1 MAAAKNVGRKQLGTM
16 VPMTGGTNA
25 TEESKR
31 EQADLVL
38 SSFYTAI
45 AWAGTAVFH
54 REKKAS
60 RQTFN
65 RRQWTL
71 VSLLSVCTA
80 LNVLVGRANIAVPT
94 TFDQQIIQAIG
105 PVLVLLIATR
115 IFKRSVSR
123 ARKVAVVPIVIGVAM
138 TWYSEMEVSRSAIA
152 VSVVCIV
159 LNAIKVVINSE
170 ILTGESKVAPLH
182 LLSRLAPMTL
192 IQVAA
197 FALLRGEVA
206 GMVGQWREILT
217 GWAPH
222 VIALTGFASFVMT
235 VLSMHATTFATPL
248 TVSVMGTLKQILVV
262 AFSVLRMKRAVSRL
276 NVLGLLF
283 VLAGA
288 VRYAVVS
295 RREKKQREQRRGATS
310 AGSGNK
316 AAQRHH
322 SNNGGSVAAVA
333 AAMSSGSSLLPT
345 TVRLPAVDTATGVRA
360 VMVNGKRAAKREE
373 CGAGS
378 GGVKV
383 EGGRVTTMAW
393 GSGWWGAENGD
404 VSRRDR

>member
-1 MAAAKNVGRKQLGTM
+1 MPCARLDGTFPRVVEIGRNGVSCLR
-16 VPMTGGTNA
+16 PMSPTLDIY
-25 TEESKR
+25 
-31 EQADLVL
+31 Q
-38 SSFYTAI
+38 
-45 AWAGTAVFH
+45 H
-54 REKKAS
+54 R
-60 RQTFN
+60 
-65 RRQWTL
+65 
-71 VSLLSVCTA
+71 
-80 LNVLVGRANIAVPT
+80 
-94 TFDQQIIQAIG
+94 
-105 PVLVLLIATR
+105 
-115 IFKRSVSR
+115 
-123 ARKVAVVPIVIGVAM
+123 
-138 TWYSEMEVSRSAIA
+138 
-152 VSVVCIV
+152 CIV
-159 LNAIKVVINSE
+159 CFS
-170 ILTGESKVAPLH
+170 TFFFFSC
-182 LLSRLAPMTL
+182 LLPS
-192 IQVAA
+192 
-197 FALLRGEVA
+197 
-206 GMVGQWREILT
+206 
-217 GWAPH
+217 
-222 VIALTGFASFVMT
+222 
-235 VLSMHATTFATPL
+235 
-248 TVSVMGTLKQILVV
+248 QILVV

-322 SNNGGSVAAVA
+322 SNNGGSVAAAAA

-383 EGGRVTTMAW
+383 EGGRVTTMAL
-393 GSGWWGAENGD
+393 GSGWWGAENDD